1 MIAEPIIYKK
11 AGSTDYNSYPVGSI
25 ILSASGDVGE
35 EWLRCDGTYINES
48 TYPELTKFLGKNSPG
63 VRDFTKMGGE
73 SYSGVFSTSYLYNG
87 YLWVFWNDER
97 KLIGFKTDGTETKEI
112 PLIFVNNETTFVE
125 PDYDNPIVLSICGGR
140 IFIVQRLKF
149 TDNSHAF
156 YTGQFGVADLITLP
170 NISMESIDLTAFLD
184 ENVGKD
190 GKNYS
195 TSHITDKIVDQA
207 IPEVVFVDGFFYMYI
222 GGGRYYS
229 GNTSSGNSSYSYYY
243 HYYLSIDASN
253 VSTMNLI
260 HTNIGNGALDIDT
273 IENYTGWNK
282 RFSRKTENELFIIQ
296 TKTFG
301 TSSND
306 ETIISKIQEIYSGDS
321 SATVYIPTNLDI
333 DPDITSPIA
342 VKDDCYIQR
351 AYIKDNKVYLR
362 ANTLRPFAPYIMKTD
377 SNSGNVNNQVLSG
390 IRLSP
395 YAVVFQDSFE
405 YIESHKL
412 YLIFVGTGFCFSHT
426 PLDMNSW
433 GYLDTT
439 TQLGVITQFG
449 CCEYDKES
457 NTLCLSGRNSNREY
471 VVGMLKFHE
480 TFDYSNDGAWLP
492 YIASDGVPAWI
503 KAIDTSGS
511 GELENEMK
519 VSLQEPTT
527 TLKNPFSY
535 YGSITFN
542 NEVIAPGTYYYDTD
556 ELGNT
561 FSVGYKLRVTLTSSN
576 ISMKVFIN
584 GVEYISQ
591 NNLSQSSYM
600 QKSVTLETPI
610 FKKSGI
616 KITATLS

>member
-11 AGSTDYNSYPVGSI
+11 AGSTDYNSYPVGSV

-112 PLIFVNNETTFVE
+112 PLIFANNETTFVE

-184 ENVGKD
+184 ENVGK
-190 GKNYS
+190 GAYSS
-195 TSHITDKIVDQA
+195 TSYVTDKVLDQS
-207 IPEVVFVDGFFYMYI
+207 IPEVVYVDGYFYMYV
-222 GGGRYYS
+222 GGGRYYK
-229 GNTSSGNSSYSYYY
+229 GNQSSSWFYYY
-243 HYYLSIDASN
+243 YYLSIDSSN
-253 VSTMNLI
+253 IETMELLQTSVGSNPAYI
-260 HTNIGNGALDIDT
+260 ET
-273 IENYTGWNK
+273 INNYTGKNK
-282 RFSRKTENELFIIQ
+282 RFSRKSKNELFIIQ
-296 TKTFG
+296 TNTFKTG
-301 TSSND
+301 NDNVNEETVISKTQDIYNATSSKL
-306 ETIISKIQEIYSGDS
+306 I
-321 SATVYIPTNLDI
+321 YIPSDSEI
-333 DPDITSPIA
+333 DPDITSPL
-342 VKDDCYIQR
+342 VVLDKNYIQR
-351 AYIKDNKVYLR
+351 AYIKDNQVYLR
-362 ANTLRPFAPYIMKTD
+362 ANTLKPFVPYVMKT
-377 SNSGNVNNQVLSG
+377 SSSSGNINTQVISG
-390 IRLSP
+390 IQLSP
-395 YAVVFQDSFE
+395 YAAVFQDSLE
-405 YIESHKL
+405 YIESHNL

-503 KAIDTSGS
+503 KAISTEMPDEPVDTNKIKIEVLEPSGR
-511 GELENEMK
+511 
-519 VSLQEPTT
+519 
-527 TLKNPFSY
+527 FSS
-535 YGSITFN
+535 YGVITFDEN
-542 NEVIAPGTYYYDTD
+542 VIIPGTYYLNKQELQNSIKIGINLISKTTASPHYSLKLLLNDSSVLSINTNSELD
-556 ELGNT
+556 EVST
-561 FSVGYKLRVTLTSSN
+561 T
-576 ISMKVFIN
+576 ISKALY
-584 GVEYISQ
+584 EQ
-591 NNLSQSSYM
+591 
-600 QKSVTLETPI
+600 
-610 FKKSGI
+610 SGI
-616 KITATLS
+616 ILQGIS